1 MNYYEKK
8 LFKELC
14 EFKKRGISH
23 DGVCAATPQVLGH
36 LFFNRMQGI
45 AYGKLVNA
53 GLLGRVNRE
62 FRNSLRNAWEINK
75 EKNKSYFCC
84 VDYVNK
90 LLFSQCIDYA
100 MLKGAYLCALYPEGY
115 RTSND
120 IDVLIRPE
128 DVTTA
133 ANCLKAAGFV
143 QGNVRNGEFI
153 PASRKEIIES
163 KMTRGETVPFIKEV
177 GLPFLKFIEVDLNF
191 SLDYK
196 TGNDDSVEIML
207 SNASEQCFKTHSVRT
222 LDRCD
227 FFVHLCGHL
236 YKEATT
242 LPWVEM
248 GRDMTLYKYSDIYML
263 LDGMNQ
269 GETEELFERAKIYG
283 MEKICAFAVLQTKA
297 LLSFENEFAV
307 SKAKKILKDDKD
319 FLHTVVAPKEK
330 KELIYSEHSIKKRFF
345 SKKRIGLLQEKN
357 KEM

>member
-1 MNYYEKK
+1 MNYYEKN
-8 LFKELC
+8 LFKDLC
-14 EFKKRGISH
+14 EFKNDDIHPENIIS
-23 DGVCAATPQVLGH
+23 ATPQVLGY

-45 AYGKLVNA
+45 AYGKLAKA
-53 GLLGRVNRE
+53 GMLGKVNRE

-90 LLFSQCIDYA
+90 LLFSQGIDYA
-100 MLKGAYLCALYPEGY
+100 MLKGAYLCALYPEGC

-120 IDVLIRPE
+120 IDVLIRSE

-143 QGNVRNGEFI
+143 QGNVRNGEFV
-153 PASRKEIIES
+153 PATRKEIIES

-177 GLPFLKFIEVDLNF
+177 GLPFLRFIEVDLNF
-191 SLDYK
+191 SLDHK
-196 TGNDDSVEIML
+196 NGNDDSVEKML
-207 SNASEQCFKTHSVRT
+207 RSASERCFKTHSVRT

-242 LPWVEM
+242 LPWIEM
-248 GRDMTLYKYSDIYML
+248 GRDMTLYKYCDIYMM
-263 LDGMNQ
+263 LDGMNTK
-269 GETEELFERAKIYG
+269 ETEELFDRARIYG
-283 MEKICAFAVLQTKA
+283 MEKICAFAVLQTNA
-297 LLSFENEFAV
+297 LLAFKNELAV

-330 KELIYSEHSIKKRFF
+330 KELVYSERSIKKRFF
-345 SKKRIGLLQEKN
+345 SKKRIGLLKEKN